1 MKNILILLLLIYTN
15 IVVAKNVVTLKY
27 KSNEPLLGKGH
38 YLIISDIPVPTYP
51 NTVGYFSTVDI
62 LGKNLKIDKNLEKVI
77 IKKDGK
83 ILKEKKVVWDKYTFQ
98 VEKIDL
104 DGLVIELKWKSLNRQ
119 KMELMIYEWNLKE
132 KKYELEMEY
141 KYPDKVAIQVLKI
154 EMPSFNPDI
163 YLDFDYKNPIL
174 KKQEYGKKYL
184 VVKKIQLND
193 YDLEITKSEDKMDGL
208 RLILKPEA
216 MIEGNNQEGNKY
228 RNSVKIVPLIEKY
241 PGIFVEELDYGNIFK
256 NSKEIFIG
264 VELPKDLSYNM
275 SYKISEDILRIAY
288 KNKKNTLINKIV
300 ILSGEKEIFKVIGIT
315 KNYNSQDK
323 IYIEDSEKNSK
334 YYEIE
339 SSDSIDKSYKNMK
352 IKLNNIEE
360 VIDNLGDS
368 KAILFEN
375 MKIKVENGR
384 VFVSI
389 DDLEKFKQGQ
399 EITYDILNKNNEIID
414 KINLKFYMEN

>member
-83 ILKEKKVVWDKYTFQ
+83 IIKEKNVVWDKYAFQ

-132 KKYELEMEY
+132 KKYELEIEY

>member
-51 NTVGYFSTVDI
+51 NTVGYFSNVDI

-132 KKYELEMEY
+132 KKYELEIEY

-216 MIEGNNQEGNKY
+216 MIEGNNQQGNKY

>member
-51 NTVGYFSTVDI
+51 NTVGYFSNVDI

-132 KKYELEMEY
+132 KKYELEIEY

-184 VVKKIQLND
+184 IVKKIQLND

>member
-83 ILKEKKVVWDKYTFQ
+83 IIKEKNVVWDKYAFQ

-119 KMELMIYEWNLKE
+119 KMELMIYEWDLKE
-132 KKYELEMEY
+132 KKYELEIEY
-141 KYPDKVAIQVLKI
+141 KYPDKITTQVLNI

-184 VVKKIQLND
+184 IVKKIKLND
-193 YDLEITKSEDKMDGL
+193 YDLEITKSEDKLDGL
-208 RLILKPEA
+208 RLILKSEA
-216 MIEGNNQEGNKY
+216 IIEGNNQEASSY
-228 RNSVKIVPLIEKY
+228 RNAVKIVPLIEKY
-241 PGIFVEELDYGNIFK
+241 PGIYLEELNYGNIFK

-264 VELPKDLSYNM
+264 VELPKDLNY
-275 SYKISEDILRIAY
+275 
-288 KNKKNTLINKIV
+288 NKI
-300 ILSGEKEIFKVIGIT
+300 
-315 KNYNSQDK
+315 
-323 IYIEDSEKNSK
+323 
-334 YYEIE
+334 
-339 SSDSIDKSYKNMK
+339 
-352 IKLNNIEE
+352 
-360 VIDNLGDS
+360 
-368 KAILFEN
+368 
-375 MKIKVENGR
+375 GR
-384 VFVSI
+384 ASCRERVYV
-389 DDLEKFKQGQ
+389 LV
-399 EITYDILNKNNEIID
+399 
-414 KINLKFYMEN
+414 

>member
-27 KSNEPLLGKGH
+27 KFNEPLLGKGH

-83 ILKEKKVVWDKYTFQ
+83 IIKEKNVVWDKYAFQ

-119 KMELMIYEWNLKE
+119 KMELMIYEWDLKE
-132 KKYELEMEY
+132 KKYELEIEY
-141 KYPDKVAIQVLKI
+141 KYPDKITTQVLNI

-184 VVKKIQLND
+184 IVKKIKLND
-193 YDLEITKSEDKMDGL
+193 YDLEITKSEDKLDGL
-208 RLILKPEA
+208 RLILKSEA
-216 MIEGNNQEGNKY
+216 IIEGNNQEASSY
-228 RNSVKIVPLIEKY
+228 RNAVKIVPLIEKY
-241 PGIFVEELDYGNIFK
+241 PGIYLEELNYGNIFK

-264 VELPKDLSYNM
+264 VELPKDLNYNM
-275 SYKISEDILRIAY
+275 SYKISGDILSIVY
-288 KNKKNTLINKIV
+288 KNKKNTLIDKIV
-300 ILSGEKEIFKVIGIT
+300 ILSGKKEVFKVIGIT

-323 IYIEDSEKNSK
+323 IQIGDSEKNNK

-339 SSDSIDKSYKNMK
+339 SSNTIDKNYKNLK

-360 VIDNLGDS
+360 VIDDFGNS
-368 KAILFEN
+368 RVILVEN
-375 MKIKVENGR
+375 IKIKVENGK
-384 VFVSI
+384 VFVAI
-389 DDLEKFKQGQ
+389 DDLEKFEQGQ

>member
-51 NTVGYFSTVDI
+51 NTVGYFSNVDI

-132 KKYELEMEY
+132 KKYELEIEY